1 MADNDQLYQEAN
13 EDLSDKVLDFGTGLA
28 AAAGAAVSF
37 YRAGGVRSLAKTI
50 DKFER
55 SELHDTLRT
64 LTSLDYDHLSYDTLK
79 KASKDIQD
87 DFKKFR
93 QMKDEDQHYI
103 RLGGRRGTL
112 GNYISK
118 ILNLEG
124 KDSITRESL
133 YQDRVVTKLRN
144 MAQQQL
150 NMALKALPQ
159 SQHLSQEA
167 MQHAHAEI
175 QNFVDEVTHKA
186 RAAQLPT
193 AAVQEMLRRYDKTG
207 KFHNVYTDVL
217 KAAQAETKAFNG
229 DKQIQAILKRA
240 RKKHGGSVE
249 EQIIHYMKNLDV
261 MERLGKPKTAK
272 YVDQMLGDK
281 AMTVEYALNHPE
293 KFVQAV
299 GPTHAKNGHA
309 AQDDPILEFL
319 RKYNDE
325 LKKKNDKT
333 ALARF
338 NALVIDPYIRVN
350 DKDEVYSLQSIQR
363 IKHNAIKTLAET
375 MPGKIFK
382 LRDLDMSEE
391 VPAFFRIKKGTI
403 NAVLSATE
411 KGNNTH
417 RVRNDYYYIAGNVY
431 ESKNGEFIEKP
442 LEGFENVTAYSTR
455 FGGMANLT
463 HDMFGMGAQRARDD
477 KSFWKIFDLN
487 ASVEENFWEKG
498 RAFMK
503 MERDNNYMLNVIGD
517 LQHGTYNLFGNVDAI
532 DRYNNLVDIQEMMNL
547 RTRGLGYN
555 TLLALEKN
563 ISPNSTEAL
572 ELLDILKTS
581 DNEQMLDKFKG
592 YALSL
597 GGLDKSYLSYDLN
610 QLAGRLS
617 RDEDATRGR
626 VKLVDDITNMYG
638 SQGGGGLGFF
648 EQLRYGIS
656 QELLLKLA
664 KDEQKASGSS
674 EFTALK
680 TITDNLDISDSEIN
694 SAKRLSY
701 TALLNSKFVGMFTR
715 EGRQDLYQISDQDFS
730 VAVNQFEALIAG
742 KYKDTGKQE
751 ASSIITEMAQEAND
765 PALFHTK
772 PRERDLDVPAEYSQ
786 SDFGIMRKSAG
797 PMELIRSINE
807 GIQNQSLNP
816 VKDWAQD
823 FWKQI
828 KAGGQDASNVSVMTT
843 IPYFFL
849 RRLGGNDLP
858 PFLRFSNEA
867 LQSSWGITKALAK
880 RIAPLAI
887 GATELEWADDTW
899 GAVTGTRAS
908 ASFVNGLDYFDIGAR
923 KILDTVGI
931 GDFINNESYI
941 NPIMQYWG
949 GKDGYY
955 NADQERDYYANG
967 YEEVRRGRFWSFGSV
982 NEFRGSQIEYY
993 RPNLTRRLNSDYYN
1007 KSLYNG
1013 YWDKWSHSLLPT
1025 PIAPFSPLI
1034 YAMDPYYLEEEH
1046 YYDRPYP
1053 VTGTMFAKD
1062 TPWGIVLNPTIGELI
1077 KSVKRMHQE
1086 DMDNDGFDVKSII
1099 YGINKHIRD
1108 TAASDHAYAIVFDR
1122 EQITAGEYTGY
1133 TNPSLGQ
1140 YNIRI
1145 GKTTGEAMRQKQ
1157 LDALGGPMELERR
1170 SYLYSGGGGDGSG
1183 YGGDTLGA
1191 AGVNIG
1197 GLGRYGN
1204 GTGGGGMSPMDLL
1217 GQTNRRI
1224 YIAATQNDNKGGII
1238 TTDYIHHSTLEDIL
1252 ERDDVDDLIRAGQ
1265 GGDLV
1270 HEMATSFRLL
1280 SGIYGYGANRAVGF
1294 GESDGKQIAD
1304 SGDIDSFSRSFWDMS
1319 LGSIG
1324 GSAAEIGRRF
1334 VPEYRRNIRVNPLKN
1349 TMPDW
1354 LPESLQF
1361 GDPYAKLPYGE
1372 ARLPG
1377 KGYEAL
1383 NNLHPDQY
1391 GIYGSFDRFKILA
1404 DVAPNSTEYKVWKKI
1419 AATEAKDPA
1428 LQQEMQKIQ
1437 KRVNEQSKTHD
1448 FYPYQIIGRGV
1459 EYQDAIVTEVNN
1471 DGTFR
1476 IKGSNQLYTM
1486 AGIDFAQ
1493 KHTSPNDYQKKAA
1506 NQVNGKAAMNEVLHP
1521 GQSVTLALDSNPYYQ
1536 TNPDADHTINAA
1548 VFVDGESVAQQLLEE
1563 HPEVVQRKTDNLNAA
1578 DTYAMTTTFQ
1588 RVLGGAAELIAHMDL
1603 PLVHDRWLRVR
1614 DPMESY
1620 KAEQLYGT
1628 PYQTWSDI
1636 WGTFVEPAAIRAIS
1650 NPWDVLRGTAEY
1662 MAINKFKNVP
1672 GRGKW
1677 AARGLSAAALLM
1689 DRGAFM
1695 GGMMAGIINPKGT
1708 WIDKGGKIGAA
1719 FALAGALYTSTQ
1731 TSPFAAA
1738 ATYGSI
1744 GWMAADMLDKG
1755 KLDYKRKVAAAA
1767 KKAAQTVLQTG
1778 QQNLNQMNDTL
1789 GKKAEKAIK
1798 AFFRDD
1804 ASFARRIKGAAAGAA
1819 VGVAAAGAIG
1829 SSALGDRDIWIP
1841 DRVRQKWEME
1851 DYFDRLTYI
1860 KYMGLYHKAA
1870 EKAKSEEG
1878 TDMEKIFRDYDEW
1891 TKKREDIIKESDINS
1906 QDLWI
1911 QTKQRFRND
1920 LIYLKRRM
1928 FGEDPN
1934 QNHRFEYLNGLS
1946 INDLPGI
1953 RNGVFH
1959 SEELTEEER
1968 LYTLNTLVTLGIRY
1982 KKPGTGR
1989 TQDDRDMTQLTNF
2002 EHIYGIKIPEYY
2014 QVHHMVEFAEN
2025 GPDDPS
2031 NMIALNPDD
2040 HLYITEQQHKLA
2052 EGDWQASEIG
2062 ARTAMRLGEYGRAA
2076 LLYKKAAESTMYGLR
2091 ANARWT
2097 DVVRALPRYERDY
2110 FVEFMKERDPDKQKE
2125 ILRSVSPFLRR
2136 ALKQVWGMDYED
2148 EKGPSNEEYFQHHT
2162 LPGFMWEGWDPDS
2175 DLNKVKAKVIKNEGM
2190 QFSDFGIFE
2199 STYRDQEVINAP
2211 NIRPNGSANAIE
2223 VQTSLAATLN
2233 GLGLTGVDVSVEPS
2247 YTKGVQSVVNLTK
2260 VVNYKVKESVNELFG
2275 A

>member
-1 MADNDQLYQEAN
+1 M
-13 EDLSDKVLDFGTGLA
+13 
-28 AAAGAAVSF
+28 
-37 YRAGGVRSLAKTI
+37 
-50 DKFER
+50 
-55 SELHDTLRT
+55 
-64 LTSLDYDHLSYDTLK
+64 
-79 KASKDIQD
+79 
-87 DFKKFR
+87 
-93 QMKDEDQHYI
+93 
-103 RLGGRRGTL
+103 
-112 GNYISK
+112 
-118 ILNLEG
+118 
-124 KDSITRESL
+124 
-133 YQDRVVTKLRN
+133 
-144 MAQQQL
+144 
-150 NMALKALPQ
+150 
-159 SQHLSQEA
+159 
-167 MQHAHAEI
+167 
-175 QNFVDEVTHKA
+175 
-186 RAAQLPT
+186 
-193 AAVQEMLRRYDKTG
+193 
-207 KFHNVYTDVL
+207 
-217 KAAQAETKAFNG
+217 
-229 DKQIQAILKRA
+229 
-240 RKKHGGSVE
+240 
-249 EQIIHYMKNLDV
+249 
-261 MERLGKPKTAK
+261 
-272 YVDQMLGDK
+272 
-281 AMTVEYALNHPE
+281 
-293 KFVQAV
+293 
-299 GPTHAKNGHA
+299 
-309 AQDDPILEFL
+309 
-319 RKYNDE
+319 
-325 LKKKNDKT
+325 
-333 ALARF
+333 
-338 NALVIDPYIRVN
+338 
-350 DKDEVYSLQSIQR
+350 
-363 IKHNAIKTLAET
+363 
-375 MPGKIFK
+375 
-382 LRDLDMSEE
+382 
-391 VPAFFRIKKGTI
+391 
-403 NAVLSATE
+403 
-411 KGNNTH
+411 
-417 RVRNDYYYIAGNVY
+417 
-431 ESKNGEFIEKP
+431 
-442 LEGFENVTAYSTR
+442 
-455 FGGMANLT
+455 
-463 HDMFGMGAQRARDD
+463 
-477 KSFWKIFDLN
+477 
-487 ASVEENFWEKG
+487 
-498 RAFMK
+498 
-503 MERDNNYMLNVIGD
+503 
-517 LQHGTYNLFGNVDAI
+517 
-532 DRYNNLVDIQEMMNL
+532 
-547 RTRGLGYN
+547 
-555 TLLALEKN
+555 
-563 ISPNSTEAL
+563 
-572 ELLDILKTS
+572 
-581 DNEQMLDKFKG
+581 
-592 YALSL
+592 
-597 GGLDKSYLSYDLN
+597 
-610 QLAGRLS
+610 
-617 RDEDATRGR
+617 
-626 VKLVDDITNMYG
+626 
-638 SQGGGGLGFF
+638 
-648 EQLRYGIS
+648 
-656 QELLLKLA
+656 
-664 KDEQKASGSS
+664 
-674 EFTALK
+674 
-680 TITDNLDISDSEIN
+680 
-694 SAKRLSY
+694 
-701 TALLNSKFVGMFTR
+701 
-715 EGRQDLYQISDQDFS
+715 
-730 VAVNQFEALIAG
+730 
-742 KYKDTGKQE
+742 
-751 ASSIITEMAQEAND
+751 
-765 PALFHTK
+765 
-772 PRERDLDVPAEYSQ
+772 
-786 SDFGIMRKSAG
+786 
-797 PMELIRSINE
+797 
-807 GIQNQSLNP
+807 
-816 VKDWAQD
+816 
-823 FWKQI
+823 
-828 KAGGQDASNVSVMTT
+828 
-843 IPYFFL
+843 
-849 RRLGGNDLP
+849 
-858 PFLRFSNEA
+858 
-867 LQSSWGITKALAK
+867 
-880 RIAPLAI
+880 
-887 GATELEWADDTW
+887 
-899 GAVTGTRAS
+899 
-908 ASFVNGLDYFDIGAR
+908 
-923 KILDTVGI
+923 
-931 GDFINNESYI
+931 
-941 NPIMQYWG
+941 
-949 GKDGYY
+949 
-955 NADQERDYYANG
+955 
-967 YEEVRRGRFWSFGSV
+967 
-982 NEFRGSQIEYY
+982 
-993 RPNLTRRLNSDYYN
+993 
-1007 KSLYNG
+1007 
-1013 YWDKWSHSLLPT
+1013 
-1025 PIAPFSPLI
+1025 
-1034 YAMDPYYLEEEH
+1034 
-1046 YYDRPYP
+1046 
-1053 VTGTMFAKD
+1053 
-1062 TPWGIVLNPTIGELI
+1062 
-1077 KSVKRMHQE
+1077 
-1086 DMDNDGFDVKSII
+1086 
-1099 YGINKHIRD
+1099 
-1108 TAASDHAYAIVFDR
+1108 
-1122 EQITAGEYTGY
+1122 
-1133 TNPSLGQ
+1133 
-1140 YNIRI
+1140 
-1145 GKTTGEAMRQKQ
+1145 
-1157 LDALGGPMELERR
+1157 
-1170 SYLYSGGGGDGSG
+1170 
-1183 YGGDTLGA
+1183 
-1191 AGVNIG
+1191 
-1197 GLGRYGN
+1197 
-1204 GTGGGGMSPMDLL
+1204 
-1217 GQTNRRI
+1217 
-1224 YIAATQNDNKGGII
+1224 
-1238 TTDYIHHSTLEDIL
+1238 
-1252 ERDDVDDLIRAGQ
+1252 
-1265 GGDLV
+1265 
-1270 HEMATSFRLL
+1270 
-1280 SGIYGYGANRAVGF
+1280 
-1294 GESDGKQIAD
+1294 
-1304 SGDIDSFSRSFWDMS
+1304 
-1319 LGSIG
+1319 
-1324 GSAAEIGRRF
+1324 
-1334 VPEYRRNIRVNPLKN
+1334 
-1349 TMPDW
+1349 
-1354 LPESLQF
+1354 
-1361 GDPYAKLPYGE
+1361 
-1372 ARLPG
+1372 
-1377 KGYEAL
+1377 
-1383 NNLHPDQY
+1383 
-1391 GIYGSFDRFKILA
+1391 IYGSFDRFKILA

-1448 FYPYQIIGRGV
+1448 FYPYQIIGRSV

-1536 TNPDADHTINAA
+1536 TNTDADHTINAA
-1548 VFVDGESVAQQLLEE
+1548 VFVDGESVAQQLLEN
-1563 HPEVVQRKTDNLNAA
+1563 HPEVVQRKTDNLNTA

-1614 DPMESY
+1614 NSMESY

-1767 KKAAQTVLQTG
+1767 KKTAQTVLQTG

-1819 VGVAAAGAIG
+1819 VGVIAAGTIG
-1829 SSALGDRDIWIP
+1829 SSALGDRDMWIP

-1906 QDLWI
+1906 QNLWV

-1982 KKPGTGR
+1982 KKSGTGR

-2211 NIRPNGSANAIE
+2211 NVHPNGSANAIE
-2223 VQTSLAATLN
+2223 VQTSLAATLS

-2247 YTKGVQSVVNLTK
+2247 YTKGIQSVVNLTK